1 VGEKLEG
8 TQQVAHQIVQPS
20 PSTPITTTSLR
31 ASSSS
36 SVNVRR
42 WHRVTGRLEIL
53 CAILIALPL
62 GRSAG
67 LGIGAIIIVAASL
80 TVLRH
85 RSTIVKTQISR
96 QILAD
101 IAALVSWLAQAYP
114 EVSHSVGKQH
124 FVLNRRGTH
133 HRLRGFLGL
142 IASSPDLHE
151 LGQKIEP
158 EWRTE

>member
-1 VGEKLEG
+1 MIHDISIWLL
-8 TQQVAHQIVQPS
+8 VAAFSGAGLFNAIGMRSTREDFVRWGYPS
-20 PSTPITTTSLR
+20 W
-31 ASSSS
+31 
-36 SVNVRR
+36 

-62 GRSAG
+62 GRAAG

-124 FVLNRRGTH
+124 SVLNRRGTH